1 MKPPCEIVVNRML
14 PRIRADI
21 VRILTQ
27 EYDMKQIEVSKKL
40 GITQAAVSQYLSET
54 RGGDDGFQN
63 IFPEMEDYAQ
73 AIAKSIASGEDKD
86 MQLGLL
92 CEFCSSMREE
102 EKFCSLHKNILELQS
117 CDVCNR
123 SSSEEIDKRG

>member
-14 PRIRADI
+14 PRIRAEI

-27 EYDMKQIEVSKKL
+27 EYDMKQIEVSKRL
-40 GITQAAVSQYLSET
+40 GITQAAVSQYLSST
-54 RGGDDGFQN
+54 RGGDNAFQN
-63 IFPEMEDYAQ
+63 IFPEMEEYAQ

-86 MQLGLL
+86 TQLSLL
-92 CEFCSSMREE
+92 CECCSKIREE
-102 EKFCSLHKNILELQS
+102 EKFCSLHKSIIKLQS

-123 SSSEEIDKRG
+123 SSSEELEERD